1 MLRLA
6 GQASSGDKPPNQRL
20 RAEHMHEAR
29 SAVTVCSK
37 RITPTHG
44 TATSSDAPN
53 NHMTCTTLKPSRW
66 PRGGP

>member
-6 GQASSGDKPPNQRL
+6 GQASSGDEPRSQRR

-37 RITPTHG
+37 RITPTHS
-44 TATSSDAPN
+44 TAASSDAPN
-53 NHMTCTTLKPSRW
+53 NHMTCSSFKPSC
-66 PRGGP
+66 